1 MTRKAFM
8 LSSPRRGFS
17 LLEVL
22 VAMAVL
28 AIMMVFMFNLVAQ
41 STVAWESGSR
51 QIDAAQAARIG
62 LDLMARDLQHAVAAE
77 IPVAT
82 PTGGV
87 NRNIAPF
94 FFSGNPG
101 AVPGEPA
108 AALKAPPNSAQLFAV
123 APLASSAATN
133 SPFTEIGFFSAFSA
147 QTNGFVSLAPL
158 RYYLLWHSPSS
169 ATTGE
174 PIAEIYYR
182 QTANSNWIRNT
193 PDSVV
198 EDGNRMALI
207 DNCYQMQVLFA
218 TNDVDGVL
226 KFTPTWTSQQSLPAG
241 ALITLKVMDRKTA
254 ARIASLRPA
263 GLTAADVQTNSTTDA
278 GRVLREGTVEV
289 SRFVPFLNSTN

>member
-1 MTRKAFM
+1 MTRKMGMTA
-8 LSSPRRGFS
+8 SPSRGFS

-62 LDLMARDLQHAVAAE
+62 LDLMARDLQHAVAANM
-77 IPVAT
+77 PGGTNNTT
-82 PTGGV
+82 P
-87 NRNIAPF
+87 NIAPF

-101 AVPGEPA
+101 AVPGESA
-108 AALKAPPNSAQLFAV
+108 SALKAPPNSAQLFAV
-123 APLASSAATN
+123 APLAGEAATN
-133 SPFTEIGFFSAFSA
+133 APFAEIGFMSVYSA

-158 RYYLLWHSPSS
+158 RYYLLWHSPSL

-174 PIAEIYYR
+174 PISEIYYR
-182 QTANSNWIRNT
+182 QTVNSNWIRNT
-193 PDSVV
+193 PDSVL

-218 TNDVDGVL
+218 TNDANGSL
-226 KFTPTWTSQQSLPAG
+226 KFTPTWTSQESLPAG

-254 ARIASLRPA
+254 ARVAALRPS
-263 GLTAADVQTNSTTDA
+263 GLTAGDVQTNSTTDA

-289 SRFVPFLNSTN
+289 SRFIPFLNSTN

>member
-1 MTRKAFM
+1 MTRQVDMTAF
-8 LSSPRRGFS
+8 PCRGFS

-62 LDLMARDLQHAVAAE
+62 LDLMARDLQHAVAANM
-77 IPVAT
+77 PGGTNNTT
-82 PTGGV
+82 P
-87 NRNIAPF
+87 NIAPF

-101 AVPGEPA
+101 AIPGESA
-108 AALKAPPNSAQLFAV
+108 SALKPPPNSAQLFAV
-123 APLASSAATN
+123 APLALETATN
-133 SPFTEIGFFSAFSA
+133 APFAEIGFMSVFSALPE
-147 QTNGFVSLAPL
+147 GYDVLAGN
-158 RYYLLWHSPSS
+158 RYYLLWHSPSLS
-169 ATTGE
+169 TTGE
-174 PIAEIYYR
+174 PVSEIYYR
-182 QTANSNWIRNT
+182 KTVDPKWVGNAPDTIRG
-193 PDSVV
+193 DA
-198 EDGNRMALI
+198 NRMALI

-218 TNDVDGVL
+218 TNDASGNL
-226 KFTPTWTSQQSLPAG
+226 KFTPTWTSQESLPAG

-254 ARIASLRPA
+254 ARVAALRPS
-263 GLTAADVQTNSTTDA
+263 GLTAGDVQTNSTTDA

>member
-1 MTRKAFM
+1 MTRADFI
-8 LSSPRRGFS
+8 SSPPRHGFS

-82 PTGGV
+82 PAGGT

-94 FFSGNPG
+94 FFSANPG
-101 AVPGEPA
+101 AIPGEPA
-108 AALKAPPNSAQLFAV
+108 ANLKAPPNSAQLFAV
-123 APLASSAATN
+123 APIAPESATN
-133 SPFTEIGFFSAFSA
+133 VPFVEVGFFAVHSAR
-147 QTNGFVSLAPL
+147 TNGFAVLSGN
-158 RYYLLWHSPSS
+158 RYYLLWHSPSL

-174 PIAEIYYR
+174 PIAEIFYR
-182 QTANSNWIRNT
+182 QNANSNWVSKK
-193 PDSVV
+193 PDSVN

-207 DNCYQMQVLFA
+207 DNCYQMQILFA
-218 TNDVDGVL
+218 TNDASGVL
-226 KFTPTWTSQQSLPAG
+226 KFTPSWTSQQSLPAG
-241 ALITLKVMDRKTA
+241 ALITLRVMDRKTA
-254 ARIASLRPA
+254 ARIASLRPT
-263 GLTAADVQTNSTTDA
+263 GLTAGDVQTNSTTDA